1 MDGWA
6 EEWVDGWGM
15 SEGWADRWAGEV
27 RVRGECGFGSL
38 VKLKKREKFRCLLFR
53 QKDFF
58 IYIYDVITSPEKEKR
73 STYH

>member
-1 MDGWA
+1 VDGWA

-38 VKLKKREKFRCLLFR
+38 VKLKKKRKISLSFISPKR
-53 QKDFF
+53 FF
-58 IYIYDVITSPEKEKR
+58 YIYL
-73 STYH
+73 